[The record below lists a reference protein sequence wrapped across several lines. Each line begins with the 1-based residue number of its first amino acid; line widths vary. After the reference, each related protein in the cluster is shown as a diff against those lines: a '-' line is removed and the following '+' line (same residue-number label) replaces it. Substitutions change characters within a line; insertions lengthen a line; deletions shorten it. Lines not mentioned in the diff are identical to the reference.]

1 MTSSSSGNESNE
13 TSASA
18 VPGPDLTNSS
28 SQPGP
33 GVSSLSP
40 RQVES
45 ESSAF
50 LPLQS
55 LLSPEP
61 VAPVH
66 GCILEERNMIINRQL
81 IGPKGENIE
90 KIDLPDSGDS
100 DMLTITGKEPNA
112 NKAVVE
118 ITKILDEMIQNVC
131 GGVSSC

>member
-1 MTSSSSGNESNE
+1 MTSSSSGNERTE

-55 LLSPEP
+55 LLSEP

-131 GGVSSC
+131 CGVSSC

>member
-28 SQPGP
+28 SQAGMF
-33 GVSSLSP
+33 GLSP

>member
-18 VPGPDLTNSS
+18 GPGPDLTNSS

-33 GVSSLSP
+33 GVSSLLP

-55 LLSPEP
+55 LLSEP

-81 IGPKGENIE
+81 IGPNGENIE

>member
-1 MTSSSSGNESNE
+1 M
-13 TSASA
+13 
-18 VPGPDLTNSS
+18 PGPDLTNSS

-55 LLSPEP
+55 LLSEP

-81 IGPKGENIE
+81 IGPNGENIE

>member
-18 VPGPDLTNSS
+18 VPGPDLTNRS

-118 ITKILDEMIQNVC
+118 ITKIQDEMIQNVC
-131 GGVSSC
+131 GGVSTC

>member
-55 LLSPEP
+55 LLSEP

-112 NKAVVE
+112 NKAAVE
-118 ITKILDEMIQNVC
+118 ITKIQGKLYEAF
-131 GGVSSC
+131 

>member
-18 VPGPDLTNSS
+18 VPGPDLTKSS

>member
-1 MTSSSSGNESNE
+1 MTSSSSGNERTE

-18 VPGPDLTNSS
+18 GSGPDLTNSS
-28 SQPGP
+28 SQAGMF
-33 GVSSLSP
+33 GLSP

-55 LLSPEP
+55 LLSEP

-66 GCILEERNMIINRQL
+66 GGILEERNMIINRQL
-81 IGPKGENIE
+81 IGPNGKNIE

-100 DMLTITGKEPNA
+100 DMLTITRKEPNA